1 MARYFDGSGNQK
13 VFFPGPSRLFSPLR
27 ITISAWVY
35 LPSGGGSA
43 NWNYAGGSYYA
54 RILSNGDYSVDGTGW
69 SLAGGGSASYLA
81 WWLWGPNP
89 GDYYQIGGEWLSAMD
104 GWSHQYLTGVS
115 GGNWEVFQNNIS
127 KGTAS
132 SRTGYPSQQGLWTGV
147 YAKTPF
153 TGNSFKGRVANVAIW
168 NEVLSPGERSLLA
181 SGVDP
186 VAVRPQARTSLI
198 YFDESLKNY
207 ALGGLPGQQQ
217 GMPLLVSGP
226 EKLRRRRVRRD
237 AVVKAAAGG
246 GGTVVPAF
254 DGEMLVGGLLEMSG
268 GL

>member
-35 LPSGGGSA
+35 LPSGSGYGTSTH
-43 NWNYAGGSYYA
+43 WNYRSYVRLLA
-54 RILSNGDYSVDGTGW
+54 NGDYSVDGTGW
-69 SLAGGGSASYLA
+69 ALNGDSNLNTIGWSF
-81 WWLWGPNP
+81 WGPNP
-89 GDYYQIGGEWLSAMD
+89 NDYYNTGGLWTPTTDS
-104 GWSHQYLTGVS
+104 WTHQYISGVS
-115 GGNWEVFQNNIS
+115 GGNWEVFENNVS
-127 KGTAS
+127 KGTS
-132 SRTGYPSQQGLWTGV
+132 TSRAMYPSQQGLWTGV
-147 YAKTPF
+147 YGKTPYNTNAF
-153 TGNSFKGRVANVAIW
+153 MGRIASVAIW